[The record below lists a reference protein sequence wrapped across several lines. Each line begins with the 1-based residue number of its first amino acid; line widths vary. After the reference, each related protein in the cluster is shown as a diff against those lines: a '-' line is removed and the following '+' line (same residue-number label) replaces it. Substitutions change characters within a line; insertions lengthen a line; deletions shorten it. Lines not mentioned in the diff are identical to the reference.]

1 MLINSSSNSAW
12 LYSGHF
18 RFFSSPSNFKHSEEK
33 CGIIGV
39 IETKKH
45 AMLHKVADI
54 NLEIEEFKKVLE
66 EKYGHVNINL
76 EDGTYTEVEDEE
88 DKKN

>member
-1 MLINSSSNSAW
+1 MENKIT
-12 LYSGHF
+12 
-18 RFFSSPSNFKHSEEK
+18 KEELEQASK
-33 CGIIGV
+33 QQEDLQKVILDIGV

-45 AMLHKVADI
+45 AMLHKIADI
-54 NLEIEEFKKVLE
+54 NTDIEELKKVLE

>member
-1 MLINSSSNSAW
+1 MKNKIT
-12 LYSGHF
+12 
-18 RFFSSPSNFKHSEEK
+18 KEELK
-33 CGIIGV
+33 QASKQQEDLQKVILDIGV

-45 AMLHKVADI
+45 AMLHKIADI
-54 NLEIEEFKKVLE
+54 NTDIEELKKVLE

>member
-1 MLINSSSNSAW
+1 MENKIT
-12 LYSGHF
+12 
-18 RFFSSPSNFKHSEEK
+18 KEELEK
-33 CGIIGV
+33 AKTQQEDLQKVILDIGV

-45 AMLHKVADI
+45 AMLHKIADI
-54 NLEIEEFKKVLE
+54 NTEIEELKKVLE

-88 DKKN
+88 DKKD

>member
-1 MLINSSSNSAW
+1 MENKIT
-12 LYSGHF
+12 
-18 RFFSSPSNFKHSEEK
+18 KEELEQASK
-33 CGIIGV
+33 QQEDLQKVILDIGV

-45 AMLHKVADI
+45 AMLHKIADI
-54 NLEIEEFKKVLE
+54 NTDIEELKKVLE

-76 EDGTYTEVEDEE
+76 EDGTYTEVENEE

>member
-1 MLINSSSNSAW
+1 MKNKIT
-12 LYSGHF
+12 
-18 RFFSSPSNFKHSEEK
+18 KEELEQVSK
-33 CGIIGV
+33 QQEDLQKVILDIGV

-45 AMLHKVADI
+45 AMLHKIADI
-54 NLEIEEFKKVLE
+54 NTDIEELKKVLE

-88 DKKN
+88 DKKD

>member
-1 MLINSSSNSAW
+1 MKNKIT
-12 LYSGHF
+12 
-18 RFFSSPSNFKHSEEK
+18 KEELEQASK
-33 CGIIGV
+33 QQEDLQKVILDIGV

-45 AMLHKVADI
+45 AMLHKIADI
-54 NLEIEEFKKVLE
+54 NTDIEELKKVLE

>member
-1 MLINSSSNSAW
+1 MQNKIT
-12 LYSGHF
+12 
-18 RFFSSPSNFKHSEEK
+18 KEELEQAK
-33 CGIIGV
+33 KQQEDLQKVILDIGV

-45 AMLHKVADI
+45 AMLHKIADI
-54 NLEIEEFKKVLE
+54 NTDIEELKKVLE

-88 DKKN
+88 DKKD